1 MADKISGNPLGLWLL
16 LPEHLRLGSWD
27 LLCGWT
33 GCPSPAV
40 EPRLALPWVPEAA
53 LCVSGVRQ
61 GRSLSQK
68 GFEIAN
74 GLPLVASDQAIHDLL
89 DAHTVKQAQRLQIAL
104 GQWRRATG
112 HFPGRLR
119 NPF

>member
-1 MADKISGNPLGLWLL
+1 MFRHLPNHREAINLL
-16 LPEHLRLGSWD
+16 LQQFSR
-27 LLCGWT
+27 
-33 GCPSPAV
+33 
-40 EPRLALPWVPEAA
+40 
-53 LCVSGVRQ
+53 SGT
-61 GRSLSQK
+61 SLSQK